1 MKNRTSTKAYSKEER
16 LNKIDDLR
24 KQTKIT
30 LYFKI
35 SGVSSKISDKSQNKI
50 IIKKIKSTFPN
61 LKKKLNLKD
70 DKSQNNIRED
80 EDIKI
85 LFEKIISKNIHK
97 SNIKITNDSL
107 NFSNQSLENKNKLL
121 NKNEIK
127 VDEGYKS
134 KKNIIFNNFQKKD
147 GLRIP
152 SDKVKLDVDSE
163 DTIININYITTIS
176 ID

>member
-1 MKNRTSTKAYSKEER
+1 LRDK
-16 LNKIDDLR
+16 NKIL
-24 KQTKIT
+24 
-30 LYFKI
+30 
-35 SGVSSKISDKSQNKI
+35 
-50 IIKKIKSTFPN
+50 IKYIYASVRYN
-61 LKKKLNLKD
+61 
-70 DKSQNNIRED
+70 E
-80 EDIKI
+80 I

-107 NFSNQSLENKNKLL
+107 NYSNQSLENKNNLL
-121 NKNEIK
+121 NENEIK
-127 VDEGYKS
+127 VDDEYIS

-152 SDKVKLDVDSE
+152 SDKVKLDVDLE